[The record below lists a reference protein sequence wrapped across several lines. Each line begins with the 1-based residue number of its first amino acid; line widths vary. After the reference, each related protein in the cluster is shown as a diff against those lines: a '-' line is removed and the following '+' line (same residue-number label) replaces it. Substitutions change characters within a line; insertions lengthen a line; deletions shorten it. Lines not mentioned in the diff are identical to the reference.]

1 MTKKKIL
8 ALTACP
14 VGIAHTY
21 IAQEKLETSAKAL
34 GYDIKVET
42 HGSIGLKN
50 EITPEDVA
58 TADLIIVAVAA
69 GASDLRL
76 ERFINKPMYQV
87 EITKVI
93 KNPDGVIKEAFE
105 KARHYT
111 INKSEK
117 TSEKNEKV
125 NDIFSSSSSQKK
137 GIMKHIM
144 AGVGYMV
151 PFVVFGGIMIALSA
165 GISQIIY
172 GPGGTPPYPHFL
184 WFMSQAGSIGF
195 QLMIPILAGFIANSI
210 AGRAALAPAM
220 ITAFIANITVPN
232 PNNSAEMITL
242 VYPIAGLGTQTPAGF
257 LGALLIG
264 PAVGYTVKWITTW
277 KVPKVLQPVMPI
289 FVIPILV
296 TFTFSFIFIYAIG
309 APIGW
314 VMGKFS
320 QVIAGM
326 PPEAMAAIG
335 LLLGAMAGFD
345 MGGPVNKV
353 AFLTASGLIKTNP
366 TFMGALAAGI
376 PVAPLGMGLTTLI
389 FRKHFNNNER
399 GLGITA
405 LFLGMIGI
413 SEGAIPFAIRD
424 PKRAIISNV
433 IGSAVAGAIAGA
445 FFVTDLAAHGGPIV
459 GILGAIG
466 SSKYE
471 TWVGIMVFFIAILVG
486 TLVTCF
492 LYGFLLTIQSKNIKV
507 FHEISEWFKRL
518 SEKIK
523 TKFKKSNKKKNKKPN
538 TKKHFTFLKSEN
550 YLLNCKFR

>member
-1 MTKKKIL
+1 MLKKKIL
-8 ALTACP
+8 AVTACP
-14 VGIAHTY
+14 VGVAHTY
-21 IAQEKLETSAKAL
+21 IAQEKLETSAKKL

-50 EITPEDVA
+50 EITAEDVKN
-58 TADLIIVAVAA
+58 ADLIIIAVSA

-76 ERFINKPMYQV
+76 DRFIDKPLYQV
-87 EITKVI
+87 EITKAVKDAEAVI
-93 KNPDGVIKEAFE
+93 KDGFE
-105 KARHYT
+105 KAKPYGV
-111 INKSEK
+111 
-117 TSEKNEKV
+117 TSKGKKDNG
-125 NDIFSSSSSQKK
+125 DSGDMFASSVADKK

-144 AGVGYMV
+144 AGVGFMV

-172 GPGGTPPYPHFL
+172 GAGNNAPYPHFL
-184 WFMSQAGSIGF
+184 WFMNQAGSIGF
-195 QLMIPILAGFIANSI
+195 QLMIPILAGYIANSI

-220 ITAFIANITVPN
+220 ITAFIANATIPN
-232 PNNSAEMITL
+232 PDGAGTVTI

-264 PAVGYTVKWITTW
+264 PVVGYTVKWIITW
-277 KVPKVLQPVMPI
+277 KVHKSIAPVMPI

-296 TFTFSFIFIYAIG
+296 TFVYSFIFIYAIG

-320 QVIAGM
+320 EAIAGM
-326 PPEAMAAIG
+326 PAGAMAAIG

-345 MGGPVNKV
+345 MGGPINKV
-353 AFLTASGLIKTNP
+353 AFLTAAGLIKTNP

-389 FRKHFNNNER
+389 FRKHFNESER
-399 GLGITA
+399 SLGITA
-405 LFLGMIGI
+405 IILGMIGI

-459 GILGAIG
+459 GFLGAIG
-466 SSKYE
+466 SDKYE
-471 TWVGIMVFFIAILVG
+471 TWIGILVFFIAIIIG
-486 TLVTCF
+486 TLVTAL
-492 LYGFLLTIQSKNIKV
+492 LYGGLLTIQSKNIRV
-507 FHEISEWFKRL
+507 FHIMGEWFK
-518 SEKIK
+518 SWG
-523 TKFKKSNKKKNKKPN
+523 KKSNKTSKKDSAKKGLNKKHI
-538 TKKHFTFLKSEN
+538 TRVKQEN
-550 YLLNCKFR
+550 YLLNY